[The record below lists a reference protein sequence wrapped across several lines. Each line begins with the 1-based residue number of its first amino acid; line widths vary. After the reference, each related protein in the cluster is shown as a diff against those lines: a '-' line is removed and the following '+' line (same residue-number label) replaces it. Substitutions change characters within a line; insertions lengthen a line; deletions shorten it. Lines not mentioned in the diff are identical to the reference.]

1 MMGEERKKEK
11 EPIGRGK
18 RKETEC
24 GTINLSIRGSDH
36 HLRLIGGIRESKEKE
51 GERKRK
57 NK

>member
-1 MMGEERKKEK
+1 MMGKERKKN